1 MMRAGRTDHEN
12 LSARQ
17 PGNWAVMPSLTLS
30 RAIREHPR
38 QKAPGLG
45 AELVE
50 FVAVGV
56 GLVFG
61 AFGPGTV
68 GAQLVAVGA
77 P

>member
-1 MMRAGRTDHEN
+1 
-12 LSARQ
+12 
-17 PGNWAVMPSLTLS
+17 MPSLTLS